1 MSKITTKQ
9 ELFAEAR
16 DLIVQGVASDLAACC
31 EDGYRIT
38 GVDLAEC
45 ALDQLYGRIEF
56 DLTPQLEKKLAKSL
70 DYYT

>member
-16 DLIVQGVASDLAACC
+16 NLIVQGVASDLAACC

-45 ALDQLYGRIEF
+45 AIDQLFHRIEF
-56 DLTPQLEKKLAKSL
+56 DVTEKMEKELAKTL
-70 DYYT
+70 NYYT